1 MSFTTDVKI
10 NDIDN
15 SILMM
20 LLHKD
25 ILKELFPQRC
35 SESRKNCLDKPEK
48 NGDLWLQQVAI
59 FILNSLRC
67 GRRVIVSRR
76 QHIIV

>member
-25 ILKELFPQRC
+25 ILKELFPQSC
-35 SESRKNCLDKPEK
+35 SKSRKTWLDKPEK
-48 NGDLWLQQVAI
+48 NDDLWLQQAAI
-59 FILNSLRC
+59 FI
-67 GRRVIVSRR
+67 
-76 QHIIV
+76 